1 MTRLARVVAVGVPH
15 HVTQRGNA
23 RRFILDGDSDRQVY
37 LDLLRQSIEVHSLT
51 LLGYCLMSNHIH
63 LIVTPAKPDSLSR
76 ALKDTHGRYAAYWN
90 ATHHSSGHVWQG
102 RFYSCPL
109 DEAHLWE
116 ALRYTELN
124 PVRAAMVTKAENWDW
139 SSAAAHCKGNET
151 AAWLAMH
158 LWRDRWSPD
167 TWRGFLNAGVSEL
180 KLTAIRRST

>member
-124 PVRAAMVTKAENWDW
+124 PVRASLITKAENWEW
-139 SSAAAHCKGNET
+139 SNGPAPAHIVVRPEPT
-151 AAWLAMH
+151 TTS
-158 LWRDRWSPD
+158 RWS
-167 TWRGFLNAGVSEL
+167 RGTLDGQYANGEPFSL
-180 KLTAIRRST
+180 RRKPIPS